1 MIQFYRGTEDNYNAN
16 KESLTDAIVFTTDT
30 HKIYMNEQMYGGGD
44 SSDMYESAMDDDI
57 EVPNA
62 VGGIAAGTT
71 AAELKKKTQSQVLDD
86 LLFPEINPTIVA
98 PSAQAT
104 LNGSSFT
111 QNTVYE
117 VGATAPTT
125 TNLNGILNRGSI
137 TVPGQTQKYRA
148 GTQTVI
154 QKIYRDV
161 HGTDHTNN
169 WGSNLKIE
177 KGSMQYAVVISYGL
191 GDTALTSKGNKATHD
206 IKGTSITN
214 PLPAGSVKSA
224 YIAIYGNYPYF
235 CNGQSA
241 STTAVDSNLPSA
253 VTANTKLPLV
263 RPNVNLIGAKFASE
277 ATTGTRL
284 VFQYPSSMDCTKVE
298 YFNTLGNSWEELS
311 MSDFAKSSAGNK
323 SIQGSNVAYN
333 QITTTGSLKG
343 AMQCRF
349 TVVDN

>member
-1 MIQFYRGTEDNYNAN
+1 
-16 KESLTDAIVFTTDT
+16 
-30 HKIYMNEQMYGGGD
+30 MYGSGD
-44 SSDMYESAMDDDI
+44 RSDIYESVVDDDI

-71 AAELKKKTQSQVLDD
+71 AGELKQKTQSQILDD
-86 LLFPEINPTIVA
+86 LLFPEINPTIAA

-104 LNGSSFT
+104 LNRSGFT
-111 QNTVYE
+111 PNTVYE
-117 VGATAPTT
+117 VGAIAPVTAD
-125 TNLNGILNRGSI
+125 LNGIPIRGTI
-137 TVPGQTQKYRA
+137 LAPGQPRKYRA
-148 GTQTVI
+148 GAQTGI

-161 HGTDHTNN
+161 HGTDHTDN

-177 KGSMQYAVVISYGL
+177 KGAMQYAVVISYGQ
-191 GDTALTSKGNKATHD
+191 GETALTSRGNKATHD
-206 IKGTSITN
+206 IKGISITN
-214 PLPAGSVKSA
+214 PLPAGSVKSE

-241 STTAVDSNLPSA
+241 STTAVDPNLPST
-253 VTANTKLPLV
+253 VTANTKLPLI
-263 RPNVNLIGAKFASE
+263 RPNVDLVGAKFASE
-277 ATTGTRL
+277 ASTGTRL

-298 YFNTLGNSWEELS
+298 YFNTLGGSWEELS
-311 MSDFAKSSAGNK
+311 MSDFAKSSVGNK
-323 SIQGSNVAYN
+323 SIRGSNVAYS